1 MKKFFFTILCCVP
14 VLFVQAQ
21 TDLVKQW
28 ITDATALGGSPV
40 VEEESAHYSRIRMAD
55 SCYIEVQ
62 NYGDSILVVQTVC
75 APVCSS
81 CAHIY
86 NKEWQLLRE
95 VRPTKECTFP
105 LAAIRNGQLVW
116 QDNTAQILDDEEKS
130 GYNKEKTRL

>member
-1 MKKFFFTILCCVP
+1 MKKILFIILCCLP
-14 VLFVQAQ
+14 ALFVQAQ
-21 TDLVKQW
+21 TDLIKQW

-40 VEEESAHYSRIRMAD
+40 VEEESACYSRIRMAD

-86 NKEWQLLRE
+86 NKEWLLLRE
-95 VRPTKECTFP
+95 VRPAKECTFP
-105 LAAIRNGQLVW
+105 LATIRNGQLVW
-116 QDNTAQILDDEEKS
+116 QDNTVQILDDEEK
-130 GYNKEKTRL
+130 KRL

>member
-1 MKKFFFTILCCVP
+1 MKKILFTILCCLP

-40 VEEESAHYSRIRMAD
+40 VEEESARYSRIRMAD

-95 VRPTKECTFP
+95 MRPAKECIFP
-105 LAAIRNGQLVW
+105 LATIRNGQLVW
-116 QDNTAQILDDEEKS
+116 QDNTAQILDDVEK
-130 GYNKEKTRL
+130 KRL